1 MPRGPGRIRKSLSG
15 KRIKAKGMSSGRAT
29 GSLQSVQS
37 TPALR
42 SERIKALARQQ
53 VANKGQVSNYWGGFF
68 PDRPKP
74 HMSAKKLKSPLKKFP
89 RRASLR

>member
-1 MPRGPGRIRKSLSG
+1 MPRGPGRVRRSLSG

-29 GSLQSVQS
+29 GPLQTIQS

-53 VANKGQVSNYWGGFF
+53 VANKGQASNYWGSFQ
-68 PDRPKP
+68 PKQS
-74 HMSAKKLKSPLKKFP
+74 MSAKKLKSPAKKFP